1 MASMS
6 AATNRRLGN
15 TVYKERKRTSSYYT
29 DGSTVRK
36 MQNLPQQRNR
46 ELPQRQQVSKPRKV
60 SKEALRNREKATS
73 MSRGF
78 VLFLAVISAGIL
90 FSCVN
95 YLQLKA
101 QITTKANQVA
111 ALESDLSELKEDNDA
126 YYSQV
131 AASTDLDKIKKT
143 AIERLGMKY
152 PSDEQI
158 MTYETKRGS
167 YVRQYQDVPEA
178 K

>member
-60 SKEALRNREKATS
+60 CKEALRNR
-73 MSRGF
+73 
-78 VLFLAVISAGIL
+78 L
-90 FSCVN
+90 
-95 YLQLKA
+95 
-101 QITTKANQVA
+101 
-111 ALESDLSELKEDNDA
+111 
-126 YYSQV
+126 
-131 AASTDLDKIKKT
+131 
-143 AIERLGMKY
+143 
-152 PSDEQI
+152 
-158 MTYETKRGS
+158 
-167 YVRQYQDVPEA
+167 
-178 K
+178 